1 MNSRERVLTTLSH
14 AEPDLV
20 PIDLG
25 GTENSTIT
33 QIAYLNL
40 RDYLGLAEEPQPE
53 VINRMMDAVF
63 PQEDV
68 LRRFGVDFRP
78 IRPSPTWQPEIREM
92 PDDSFY
98 DDLGIRWKKAAFY
111 YDMVE
116 HPLRHCSLEEVIRVR
131 YPDPYDPRRVAGL
144 REQAKQ
150 LSGDTNY
157 AIVLAD
163 IVWGPF
169 ELGCALR
176 GYEQFCMDLLQDIRL
191 AETLLD
197 KNLELA
203 LGFWDAYLT
212 EAGEYIQV
220 VGLGDDLAMQTG
232 PIISPSIYRK
242 LIKPR
247 HKQLIDMI
255 HTKTNAKIFMHCCG
269 SVYDLLPDLI
279 ETGVEIL
286 NPVQVS
292 AAKMDLRRL
301 KREFGDQL
309 TFWGGGVDTQ
319 QVLPFGSLAEISAHV
334 QRAFDI
340 LAPGGGFV
348 FSAVHNIQADIAPER
363 ILTVYET
370 ALECRKYR

>member
-1 MNSRERVLTTLSH
+1 MKSRQRVLTALSH
-14 AEPDLV
+14 KEPDQV

-25 GTENSTIT
+25 GTENSTIAR
-33 QIAYLNL
+33 IAYLNL
-40 RDYLGLAEEPQPE
+40 RDHLGLPEESQPV
-53 VINRMMDAVF
+53 VINRMMDVVL
-63 PQEDV
+63 PQED
-68 LRRFGVDFRP
+68 LLQRFGVDFRP
-78 IRPSPTWQPEIREM
+78 IRPSTAWQPDLREL

-98 DDLGIRWKKAAFY
+98 DEFGIRWKKAAYY

-116 HPLRHCSLEEVIRVR
+116 HPLQHCSLAEIISFR
-131 YPDPYDPRRVAGL
+131 YPDPYAPGRVAGL
-144 REQAKQ
+144 REQAKR
-150 LSGDTNY
+150 LYERNDY

-176 GYEQFCMDLLQDIRL
+176 GYEQFCMDLLQDVRL

-203 LGFWDAYLT
+203 LGFWEVYLT
-212 EAGEYIQV
+212 EVGEYIQI

-232 PIISPSIYRK
+232 PIISPNTYRK

-255 HTKTNAKIFMHCCG
+255 HTKTDAQIFMHCCG

-292 AAKMDLRRL
+292 AAKMDLARL
-301 KREFGDQL
+301 KRDFGDQL
-309 TFWGGGVDTQ
+309 SFWGGGVDTQ
-319 QVLPFGSLAEISAHV
+319 QVLPYASLPEIRDHV
-334 QRAFDI
+334 RRAFDI

-348 FSAVHNIQADIAPER
+348 FAPVHNIQADIAPER
-363 ILTVYET
+363 ILAVYET
-370 ALECRKYR
+370 ALERRKY